1 MPDQN
6 TTSPLPPHSQA
17 RPDVVAI
24 INAKAG
30 GGHAEELAARIST
43 EFARHGRHAR
53 VHLAASGEDMLATA
67 RQAVRDRAPVVAVGG
82 GDGSV
87 NAVAS
92 TLLADAQCQSALG
105 VLPLGTLNHFAK
117 DLNIPLTLE
126 GAIANIATG
135 RRLRVDSAEVNGVA
149 FINNSSL
156 GLYPDIVR
164 EREKQQARLGRGK
177 WLAFTWA
184 AMGALRRYPFLRVRL
199 SIDGQ
204 EHWRRTPFVFI
215 GNNPYLM
222 SGLDIGKR
230 SSLTEGCLS
239 LYVCHHTGRW
249 GLLRLALHALFGRLR
264 QAHDFDMLTA
274 TDIHIETHKR
284 RMRVATDG
292 EVQLMQT
299 PLSYRIRP
307 ASLEVI
313 VPQAPASAAT
323 TASPPTAG
331 LLDKLWGES

>member
-1 MPDQN
+1 MPDQH
-6 TTSPLPPHSQA
+6 TTTDFPASNS
-17 RPDVVAI
+17 RPDVVAV

-30 GGHAEELAARIST
+30 GGHAKKLANHINDQ
-43 EFARHGRHAR
+43 FASHGLRAR
-53 VHLAASGEDMLATA
+53 VHLAHSGQDMLQVA
-67 RQAVRDRAPVVAVGG
+67 RQAVREKVPVVAAGG
-82 GDGSV
+82 GDGSI

-92 TLLADAQCQSALG
+92 VLLAEPQCQSALG

-117 DLNIPLTLE
+117 DLNIPLALE
-126 GAIANIATG
+126 EAIANIASG
-135 RRLRVDSAEVNGVA
+135 RRIKVDSGEVNGA
-149 FINNSSL
+149 TFINNSSL

-215 GNNPYLM
+215 GNNEYLM
-222 SGLDIGKR
+222 HGLDIGKR
-230 SSLTEGCLS
+230 STLTEGRLS
-239 LYVCHHTGRW
+239 LYTCHHTGRW
-249 GLLRLALHALFGRLR
+249 GLLRLALHALFGRLHE
-264 QAHDFDMLTA
+264 AHDFDVLTA
-274 TDIHIETHKR
+274 TEILIETHRK

-292 EVQLMQT
+292 EVNLMAT
-299 PLSYRIRP
+299 PLHYRIRP

-313 VPQAPASAAT
+313 VPQLAAQ
-323 TASPPTAG
+323 PGDGQAG
-331 LLDKLWGES
+331 RLDKLLGEA